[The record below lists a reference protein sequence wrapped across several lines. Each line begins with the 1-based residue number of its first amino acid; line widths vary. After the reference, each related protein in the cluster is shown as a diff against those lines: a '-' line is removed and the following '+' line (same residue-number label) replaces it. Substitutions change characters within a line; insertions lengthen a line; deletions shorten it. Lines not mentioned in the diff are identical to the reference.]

1 MNKLKTGKEVLWNY
15 LMVELSS
22 YWPTPATEYQQNIIL
37 IITVDKNKKKI
48 NVMGSHISDAPK
60 QTK

>member
-37 IITVDKNKKKI
+37 IITVDKNKKK
-48 NVMGSHISDAPK
+48 NQRYGESHK
-60 QTK
+60 